1 MPKVGQAFLPAKSTK
16 HNQRGQVLVEH
27 VMMMT
32 GVLVP
37 LTFGIIYMCQLLWVW
52 NSIVEF
58 TRDGASYAASHC
70 WNSGGQNVIDYM
82 RTHVPGNL
90 SQDQFSTGQADLTIN
105 YFARD
110 PASGTLADFVCDAGD
125 CTSGCIPDLVT
136 VHVSTYQFTTF
147 LSYLGIPP
155 VSIPD
160 FSTTVPM
167 DSAGC
172 DPEQGV
178 CLP

>member
-1 MPKVGQAFLPAKSTK
+1 VWRDLMAYHRQSRNRMVGQAVSPAE
-16 HNQRGQVLVEH
+16 RGQVLVEH
-27 VMMMT
+27 VMMLT

-37 LTFGIIYMCQLLWVW
+37 LTFGIIYLCQLLWVW
-52 NSIVEF
+52 NSIVEV

-82 RTHVPGNL
+82 RTHVPANL

-110 PASGTLADFVCDAGD
+110 VTSGAITDFSCDAGD

-147 LSYLGIPP
+147 LSYLGI
-155 VSIPD
+155 
-160 FSTTVPM
+160 
-167 DSAGC
+167 
-172 DPEQGV
+172 
-178 CLP
+178 

>member
-1 MPKVGQAFLPAKSTK
+1 MAFMKKTRRGE
-16 HNQRGQVLVEH
+16 RGQVLVEN
-27 VMMMT
+27 VLMFS

-37 LTFGIIYMCQLLWVW
+37 LTFGIVYLCQLLWVW

-58 TRDGASYAASHC
+58 TRDGASYAATHC
-70 WNSGGQNVIDYM
+70 WNNGGSNVSNYM

-90 SQDQFSTGQADLTIN
+90 DQDQFSTGQADLTIN
-105 YFARD
+105 YYSRD
-110 PASGTLADFVCDAGD
+110 LTSGALGDFICDAGD
-125 CTSGCIPDLVT
+125 CTVGCIPDLVT
-136 VHVSTYQFTTF
+136 VHVSTYQFRSF
-147 LSYLGIPP
+147 LSYLGLPA

-167 DSAGC
+167 ESAGC
-172 DPEQGV
+172 DPEQGT